1 MTELSVVIPVYN
13 AEPCLATLQA
23 RLTRSLRA
31 MKLRYEIILV
41 DDRSTDDSW
50 SVIGELAKQEPAVKA
65 LRLSRNF
72 GQHAAITAGLQL
84 SEGNWVV
91 VMDCDLQDPP
101 EDIPRLYAK
110 ALEGFD
116 IVLARRKR
124 RRHPFLRRI
133 AANIYF
139 RTLGIFNRMSFDHEY
154 GAFSIVSRKVVKA
167 FLTVNDT
174 ARHYLLLLYWLGF
187 ATASI
192 EYEHGDR
199 VAGRSAYSISRLV
212 THAFEGFFFQ
222 TTVLLKWIIYMGF
235 TLACAGFIF
244 ALYIVAQYFAHSL
257 LPGWTSLAVL
267 ILVVGGFT
275 ITSVGVAGLYIGK
288 IFEQVKGRP
297 LFVVS
302 DRIVNGD
309 EL

>member
-13 AEPCLATLQA
+13 AEGCLAELQA
-23 RLTRSLRA
+23 RLTRTLRE

-41 DDRSTDDSW
+41 DDRSHDASW
-50 SVIGELAKQEPAVKA
+50 SVIRDLAKQEPAIKA

-72 GQHAAITAGLQL
+72 GQQAAITAGLEL
-84 SEGNWVV
+84 SDSNWVV

-116 IVLARRKR
+116 LVLARRRKR
-124 RRHPFLRRI
+124 QHSFFRRI
-133 AANIYF
+133 AAQTYF
-139 RTLGIFNRMSFDHEY
+139 RMLGLFNQTSFDHDY
-154 GAFSIVSRKVVKA
+154 GAFSIVSRKVVRA
-167 FLTVNDT
+167 FLTVKDT

-187 ATASI
+187 AAGSI

-199 VAGRSAYSISRLV
+199 FSGRSAYSISRLI
-212 THAFEGFFFQ
+212 THAFEGLFFQ
-222 TTVLLKWIIYMGF
+222 TTIFLKWIIYMGF
-235 TLACAGFIF
+235 GVAGGGFVF
-244 ALYIVAQYFAHSL
+244 AAYLVTQYFVHGL

-275 ITSVGVAGLYIGK
+275 ITSIGVAGLYIGK

-302 DRIVNGD
+302 EKIVDGD
-309 EL
+309 EQ

>member
-1 MTELSVVIPVYN
+1 
-13 AEPCLATLQA
+13 
-23 RLTRSLRA
+23 
-31 MKLRYEIILV
+31 
-41 DDRSTDDSW
+41 
-50 SVIGELAKQEPAVKA
+50 
-65 LRLSRNF
+65 
-72 GQHAAITAGLQL
+72 
-84 SEGNWVV
+84 
-91 VMDCDLQDPP
+91 
-101 EDIPRLYAK
+101 
-110 ALEGFD
+110 
-116 IVLARRKR
+116 VLARRKR
-124 RRHPFLRRI
+124 RQHSLFRRI
-133 AANIYF
+133 AAKAYF
-139 RTLGIFNRMSFDHEY
+139 RVLGIFNRTSFDHEY

-187 ATASI
+187 AAASI

-199 VAGRSAYSISRLV
+199 FAGRSTYSVSRLL

-222 TTVLLKWIIYMGF
+222 TTILLKWIIYMGIA
-235 TLACAGFIF
+235 LASGGFIF
-244 ALYIVAQYFAHSL
+244 ALYLVAEYFAHSL

-302 DRIVNGD
+302 EKIVNGD
-309 EL
+309 EQ

>member
-13 AEPCLATLQA
+13 AEGCLAELQA
-23 RLTRSLRA
+23 RLTRTLRE

-41 DDRSTDDSW
+41 DDRSHDASW
-50 SVIGELAKQEPAVKA
+50 SVIRDLAKQEPAIKA

-72 GQHAAITAGLQL
+72 GQQAAITAGLEL
-84 SEGNWVV
+84 SDSNWVV

-116 IVLARRKR
+116 LVLARRGKR
-124 RRHPFLRRI
+124 QHSFFRRI
-133 AANIYF
+133 AAQTYF
-139 RTLGIFNRMSFDHEY
+139 RMLGLFNQTSFDHDY
-154 GAFSIVSRKVVKA
+154 GAFSIVSRKVVRA
-167 FLTVNDT
+167 FLTVKDT

-187 ATASI
+187 AAGSI

-199 VAGRSAYSISRLV
+199 FSGRSAYSISRLI
-212 THAFEGFFFQ
+212 THAFEGLFFQ
-222 TTVLLKWIIYMGF
+222 TTIFLKWIIYMGF
-235 TLACAGFIF
+235 GVAGGGFVF
-244 ALYIVAQYFAHSL
+244 AAYLVTQYFVHGL

-275 ITSVGVAGLYIGK
+275 ITSIGVAGLYIGK

-302 DRIVNGD
+302 EKIVDGD
-309 EL
+309 EQ

>member
-13 AEPCLATLQA
+13 AETCLGALQA
-23 RLTRSLRA
+23 RLTRTLRA
-31 MKLRYEIILV
+31 MKLRYEIIFV
-41 DDRSTDDSW
+41 DDRSTDGSW
-50 SVIGELAKQEPAVKA
+50 SVIREVAKEDPAVKA

-72 GQHAAITAGLQL
+72 GQHAAITAGLGQ

-116 IVLARRKR
+116 LVLARRKQR
-124 RRHPFLRRI
+124 QHSFFRRI
-133 AANIYF
+133 AAKTFF
-139 RTLGIFNRMSFDHEY
+139 RMLGFFNRMSFDHEY
-154 GAFSIVSRKVVKA
+154 GAFSIVSRKVVEA

-187 ATASI
+187 AAGSI

-199 VAGRSAYSISRLV
+199 FAGKSAYSLSRLV

-222 TTVLLKWIIYMGF
+222 TTILLRWIIYIGF
-235 TLACAGFIF
+235 TLATLGFIF
-244 ALYIVAQYFAHSL
+244 ASYLIVQYFVHSF

-302 DRIVNGD
+302 EKIVSRD
-309 EL
+309 VQ

>member
-13 AEPCLATLQA
+13 AEGCLTQLQA
-23 RLTRSLRA
+23 RLTRTLRE

-41 DDRSTDDSW
+41 DDRSSDASW
-50 SVIGELAKQEPAVKA
+50 SVIRDLAKQEPAIKA

-72 GQHAAITAGLQL
+72 GQQAAITAGLEL
-84 SEGNWVV
+84 SDSNWVV

-116 IVLARRKR
+116 LVLARRKKRQHSFFR
-124 RRHPFLRRI
+124 RT
-133 AANIYF
+133 AAQTYF
-139 RTLGIFNRMSFDHEY
+139 RMLGLFNQTSFDHDY
-154 GAFSIVSRKVVKA
+154 GAFSIVSRKVVRA
-167 FLTVNDT
+167 FLTVKDT

-187 ATASI
+187 AAGSI

-199 VAGRSAYSISRLV
+199 FSGRSAYSISRLI
-212 THAFEGFFFQ
+212 THAFEGLFFQ
-222 TTVLLKWIIYMGF
+222 TTIFLKWIIYMGF
-235 TLACAGFIF
+235 ALAGGGFVF
-244 ALYIVAQYFAHSL
+244 AAYLVTQYFAHGL

-275 ITSVGVAGLYIGK
+275 ITSIGVAGLYIGK

-302 DRIVNGD
+302 EKIVDGD
-309 EL
+309 EQ